1 MSAPPHKLPGQAGQ
15 SSRKLPRQFMGY
27 LMTGGLAAVVDIGLF
42 HLLAPRLGGLLL
54 PAVCSFL
61 VAAVVNYTLSSVWVY
76 QRAWRSLR
84 RAGLFL
90 LFASLGLA
98 VNAGATW
105 YLGSQWLL
113 PATLAKVGGVGIAF
127 VMNFLLNTLV
137 VFKAADAQQ

>member
-1 MSAPPHKLPGQAGQ
+1 
-15 SSRKLPRQFMGY
+15 
-27 LMTGGLAAVVDIGLF
+27 MTGGLAAVVDVGLF
-42 HLLAPRLGGLLL
+42 HLLTPRLGGLLL

-98 VNAGATW
+98 VNASATW
-105 YLGSQWLL
+105 YLGSQWPL
-113 PATLAKVGGVGIAF
+113 PATLAKVGGVAIAF
-127 VMNFLLNTLV
+127 LVNFMLNTWV
-137 VFKAADAQQ
+137 VFKVADAKR

>member
-1 MSAPPHKLPGQAGQ
+1 MQSQLP
-15 SSRKLPRQFMGY
+15 SRLPSRLPRQFVGY

-42 HLLAPRLGGLLL
+42 HLLVTRLDGLLL

-61 VAAVVNYTLSSVWVY
+61 VAAVANYLLSSVWVY

-84 RAGLFL
+84 RAGLFF

-105 YLGSQWLL
+105 YLGSHWPL

-137 VFKAADAQQ
+137 VFKAVDPPG

>member
-42 HLLAPRLGGLLL
+42 HLLAPRLDGLLL

-76 QRAWRSLR
+76 QRAWRSWR

-105 YLGSQWLL
+105 YLGSQWPL

-137 VFKAADAQQ
+137 VFKAADGPR